1 MTKVTVYAVAF
12 FCESV
17 YIVVEWVTGQQVTS
31 RRSKSNGSFDLRLA
45 DLRLATIFTCFGGI
59 MKRGLFF
66 ILILLVGC
74 ATPPSDIKVATYNI
88 YWLDDEISDVRRD
101 RLQQVIREL
110 DADFIGFQE
119 IQSRAALENI
129 LPDDYEIGILDDE
142 EELQELAIAVRR
154 PFELVSVKSVFNEE
168 VHDRAFPRKRDL
180 LEAQVEGFGQLFT
193 MLVHHAKSRSG
204 GRLQTDERRVLAS
217 RMMMQFLTSRVKQDQ
232 VILMGDFNDNPDD
245 RSVNI
250 LEYGSVDVAGGI
262 DDTPDT
268 FLFNVTESLLD
279 LDHCSYGYNYLYGD
293 LKDSTF
299 DPIVKG
305 AREENNKW
313 RGKAYDFMK
322 DVKVKAILFD
332 QILVS
337 QNLKDRVLDRG
348 VFTGASAV
356 VGKRSRVRFEDDALK
371 YVTRGDFASDHVP
384 VWAVL
389 RF

>member
-1 MTKVTVYAVAF
+1 
-12 FCESV
+12 
-17 YIVVEWVTGQQVTS
+17 
-31 RRSKSNGSFDLRLA
+31 
-45 DLRLATIFTCFGGI
+45 

-66 ILILLVGC
+66 VLVLLVGC
-74 ATPPSDIKVATYNI
+74 STPPTSIKVATYNI
-88 YWLDDEISDVRRD
+88 YWLDDGISDARRD
-101 RLQQVIREL
+101 RLKQVIREL

-129 LPDDYEIGILDDE
+129 LPEEYEIGILDDDD
-142 EELQELAIAVRR
+142 ELQELAIAVRR
-154 PFELVSVKSVFNEE
+154 PFEFVTVKSAFTVRSVFHEE

-193 MLVHHAKSRSG
+193 VLVHHAKSRSG
-204 GRLQTDERRVLAS
+204 GRIETDERRVLAS
-217 RMMMQFLTSRVKQDQ
+217 TMMMQFLNSRVKQDE

-245 RSVNI
+245 QSVNI
-250 LEYGSVDVAGGI
+250 LEYGSADAVGGI
-262 DDTPDT
+262 DETPDT
-268 FLFNVTESLLD
+268 FLFNVTESLLEQ
-279 LDHCSYGYNYLYGD
+279 DHCSYGYNYLYDD
-293 LKDSTF
+293 LKASTF
-299 DPIVKG
+299 DPVVKG

-313 RGKAYDFMK
+313 RGKKYDFMK

-356 VGKRSRVRFEDDALK
+356 VGKRSQIRFEEGDLK

-384 VWAVL
+384 VWAIL
-389 RF
+389 KF